1 MGTTASS
8 IEMVL
13 QSSEAIWNRD
23 RWEELPEDGKRY
35 EVINGVLY
43 MSTAPSPLHQWI
55 SRHTQRLLYAQIDD
69 RGLGITFN
77 APVGLFMPGCD
88 PVQPDI
94 LVLKLED
101 QGLIVEK
108 HIETIP
114 LLLVE
119 ILSPSNPNHDLVL
132 KRQAYARAGVPEYW
146 VLRPQERDILVH
158 SEPEP
163 TTGQFLRT
171 IRFATGE
178 ELISPTLPFRAPV
191 AEFFALPGEAGS
203 R

>member
-1 MGTTASS
+1 MATTASS
-8 IEMVL
+8 LELVL
-13 QSSEAIWNRD
+13 QSSEAIWNRE

-69 RGLGITFN
+69 LGYGITFN

-88 PVQPDI
+88 PVQPDL
-94 LVLKLED
+94 LVLKPED
-101 QGLIVEK
+101 QGLILEK

-146 VLRPQERDILVH
+146 VLRPQERDVLVH
-158 SEPEP
+158 SEPELA
-163 TTGQFLRT
+163 TGQFLRT
-171 IRFATGE
+171 IRVATGE
-178 ELISPTLPFRAPV
+178 ELASPTLPFRAPV
-191 AEFFALPGEAGS
+191 AAFFALPDQET

>member
-1 MGTTASS
+1 MATTASS
-8 IEMVL
+8 LELVL
-13 QSSEAIWNRD
+13 QSSEAIWNRE

-69 RGLGITFN
+69 LGYGITFN

-88 PVQPDI
+88 PVQPDL
-94 LVLKLED
+94 LVLKPED
-101 QGLIVEK
+101 QGLILEK

-146 VLRPQERDILVH
+146 VLRPQERDVLVH
-158 SEPEP
+158 SEPELA
-163 TTGQFLRT
+163 TGQFLRT
-171 IRFATGE
+171 IRVATGE
-178 ELISPTLPFRAPV
+178 ELASPTLPFRAPV
-191 AEFFALPGEAGS
+191 AAFFALPSQET